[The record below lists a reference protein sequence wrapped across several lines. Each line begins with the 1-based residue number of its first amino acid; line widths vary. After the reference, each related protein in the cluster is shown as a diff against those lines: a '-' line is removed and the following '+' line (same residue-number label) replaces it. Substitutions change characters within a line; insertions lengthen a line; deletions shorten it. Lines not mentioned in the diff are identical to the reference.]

1 MDILPQASLFLGVI
15 PALIILYIT
24 LKGYEG
30 LYKDKIVFLTFVVG
44 IILGFIAA
52 VARSFTLPGWIVSIV
67 LLAFFEQLFK
77 TIVLNIRRFHGKQ
90 ETPIYGLSLGLGFG
104 SVFTPFL
111 LVAGGASIVGDTPAI
126 AAIALGSLG
135 IIFFHAATG
144 AFIGYGIY
152 EGKLL
157 KFLFI
162 AIGLHLPFNALM
174 DWGRFYPNSYFF
186 YAQLSLIIYGL
197 VIFWYVVK
205 KVMPQLHAQGKKRKR
220 SNT

>member
-15 PALIILYIT
+15 PALIILYIA

-52 VARSFTLPGWIVSIV
+52 IVRSFTLPGMIVYIV
-67 LLAFFEQLFK
+67 ILAFFEQLSK
-77 TIVLNIRRFHGKQ
+77 TIILNIGRFHRKQ

-111 LVAGGASIVGDTPAI
+111 LIAGGASIVGDTPAI
-126 AAIALGSLG
+126 AAIAFGSLG
-135 IIFFHAATG
+135 IILFHAATG
-144 AFIGYGIY
+144 VLIGYGIY
-152 EGKLL
+152 DGKLL

-162 AIGLHLPFNALM
+162 TIGLQIPFNALM
-174 DWGRFYPNSYFF
+174 DWSRLYPNIYFF
-186 YAQLSLIIYGL
+186 YVQLALVIYGL
-197 VIFWYVVK
+197 FFFWHIVK
-205 KVMPQLHAQGKKRKR
+205 KVMPQLHAKNKKRKR